1 MIVLTISIFFD
12 SNAAGTSHSSI
23 KNLRGS
29 ERKAFWNYN
38 NLEQVKEMMPGM
50 NPRKMQQIMKQMG
63 MKQKEI
69 PAMRVIIE
77 TQDGNLVFENPS
89 VTETQVQGQSTFQ
102 IMGKYAV
109 VKQETEIDIPDE
121 DVELVSSQAGV
132 TKEAARKALE
142 IAKGD
147 LAQAIMDLQ
156 G

>member
-1 MIVLTISIFFD
+1 
-12 SNAAGTSHSSI
+12 
-23 KNLRGS
+23 
-29 ERKAFWNYN
+29 
-38 NLEQVKEMMPGM
+38 
-50 NPRKMQQIMKQMG
+50 MQQLMKQMG

-109 VKQETEIDIPDE
+109 EKQETEIVIPDE